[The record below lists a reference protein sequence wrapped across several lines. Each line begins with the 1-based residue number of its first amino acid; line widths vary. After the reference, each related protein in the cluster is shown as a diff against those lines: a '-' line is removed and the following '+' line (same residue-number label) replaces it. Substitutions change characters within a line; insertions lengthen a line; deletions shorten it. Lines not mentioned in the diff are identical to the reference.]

1 MLEAGRYPTHEELER
16 IIARA
21 RRMRA
26 QYVGA
31 LIARGIS
38 RLGRLLT
45 GARPRRGAAGRR
57 FGMDAG

>member
-1 MLEAGRYPTHEELER
+1 MLEAGRYPTHEELEE

-31 LIARGIS
+31 LIARAWRRVTQPLIGA
-38 RLGRLLT
+38 
-45 GARPRRGAAGRR
+45 GARNALGTLRS
-57 FGMDAG
+57 DAR

>member
-1 MLEAGRYPTHEELER
+1 MLETGRYPTHEELEE

-31 LIARGIS
+31 LMARAWRRVTQPLIG
-38 RLGRLLT
+38 G
-45 GARPRRGAAGRR
+45 GARTALATLRSEAP
-57 FGMDAG
+57 